1 MAPGCDAPCHQ
12 WTEMAAYD
20 HNQGFE
26 GKRGKKESAVGYAA
40 FVTYCELGRSRSTK
54 KVAQIVGTS
63 HVNISNFSKR
73 YNWSERAA
81 AWDADQVKKSFAE
94 VRKERETRHRQQ
106 IKRFRDEQEQRAQS
120 MGELADLMMDLTR
133 EKIQAMQAAGQLP
146 SEQQISNLAK
156 TVASLADMAMNLKA
170 TALGVDELM
179 DVLEDK
185 LDS

>member
-1 MAPGCDAPCHQ
+1 
-12 WTEMAAYD
+12 
-20 HNQGFE
+20 
-26 GKRGKKESAVGYAA
+26 
-40 FVTYCELGRSRSTK
+40 
-54 KVAQIVGTS
+54 
-63 HVNISNFSKR
+63 
-73 YNWSERAA
+73 
-81 AWDADQVKKSFAE
+81 
-94 VRKERETRHRQQ
+94 
-106 IKRFRDEQEQRAQS
+106 
-120 MGELADLMMDLTR
+120 MMDLTR